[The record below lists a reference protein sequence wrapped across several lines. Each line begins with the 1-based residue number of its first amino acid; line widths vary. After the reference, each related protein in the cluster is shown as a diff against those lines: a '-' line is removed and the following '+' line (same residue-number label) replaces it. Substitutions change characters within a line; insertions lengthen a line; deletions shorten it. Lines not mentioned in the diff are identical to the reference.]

1 MNIVIIGA
9 GQSGRGF
16 IPQFL
21 NENDTIYFIDKDES
35 IINDLNRV
43 KEYRINYYD
52 SDKSINVSNYSAYTW
67 KTVNRYVFDECQF
80 IGVSVGEQNLAD
92 VAEELTKFID
102 VFQDKVFVLFENGT
116 NPAQKFEEILH
127 TQGITQ
133 FTVTQCAIF
142 TTTNNDGI
150 DIISEDYLSLS
161 YDVDRY
167 SGEFPFNYAVPTKD
181 FELLLKRKIFTYNC
195 LSAVISYPGYFYGFK
210 FLSEAAND
218 ERIRRLVDNVVSVL
232 NEALAIEFQI
242 SLQEQIKFSQ
252 RALKKFTSTFIRDDI
267 YRNVR
272 DVKRKLGMKERLFG
286 PIQIIDKLGM
296 DVLPI
301 LKIVGF
307 ALLYSY
313 EIDGK
318 DPISLLLEVT
328 GLSSDHPW
336 IVKSIGFYEEF
347 KRKRGLL

>member
-21 NENDTIYFIDKDES
+21 SEYDTIHFIDKDES

-43 KEYRINYYD
+43 KKYRINYYD
-52 SDKSINVSNYSAYTW
+52 SDKSINVTNYLAYTW
-67 KTVNRYVFDECQF
+67 ETVNRHVFDECRF
-80 IGVSVGEQNLAD
+80 IGVSIGEQNFAD
-92 VAEELTKFID
+92 VAEELAKFTD
-102 VFQDKVFVLFENGT
+102 SLKDKVFVLFENGT

-127 TQGITQ
+127 SQGITQ
-133 FTVTQCAIF
+133 FIVTQCAIF
-142 TTTNNDGI
+142 TTTNKDGI
-150 DIISEDYLSLS
+150 DIVSEDYLSLS
-161 YDVDRY
+161 YDFDRY
-167 SGEFPFNYAVPTKD
+167 SGEFPFNYAVPTKN
-181 FELLLKRKIFTYNC
+181 FELLLKRKIYTYNC

-218 ERIRRLVDNVVSVL
+218 QRIRKLVDDVVSVL
-232 NEALAIEFQI
+232 NKALAIEFQI
-242 SLQEQIKFSQ
+242 SLQEQIEFSQ
-252 RALKKFTSTFIRDDI
+252 RALKKFSSTYIKDDI
-267 YRNVR
+267 SRNVR

-296 DVLPI
+296 EVLPI

-313 EIDGK
+313 EIDGEE
-318 DPISLLLEVT
+318 PISLLLEVS

-336 IVKSIGFYEEF
+336 IVKSIGFYEEL